1 MNLQIKTLGASPQD
15 YALLSDEN
23 GKWYATCKPEHSE
36 AVKAAIEATIA
47 KGNNQPQER
56 LD

>member
-1 MNLQIKTLGASPQD
+1 MILEIKVLGKDEHAYAQIVDGV
-15 YALLSDEN
+15 
-23 GKWYATCKPEHSE
+23 KWYATVKPEHAE